1 MQRQADAEDE
11 AEAEVDADAME
22 VDGEDPDD
30 DEDGTPRPKSKKGK
44 AKAKGKGKARQKRSA
59 IDSYTGVSIK
69 VSFNSKSDEGLRIQQ
84 LSGGQKSLV
93 ALAMG
98 AMHDRCLARLKL
110 TELSRSVCHSKVR
123 SCAVLPLRRDRRQP
137 GCRSANGS
145 GWCVSHLPRG
155 LANCDCG
162 SYDQGTIGRRPV
174 HHHHFSTRTF
184 SARR

>member
-22 VDGEDPDD
+22 VDGEDSDE

-93 ALAMG
+93 ALAMV
-98 AMHDRCLARLKL
+98 RCMIDVWLA
-110 TELSRSVCHSKVR
+110 
-123 SCAVLPLRRDRRQP
+123 
-137 GCRSANGS
+137 
-145 GWCVSHLPRG
+145 
-155 LANCDCG
+155 
-162 SYDQGTIGRRPV
+162 
-174 HHHHFSTRTF
+174 
-184 SARR
+184 